1 MSKTYKI
8 INFYD
13 PQNIKAHSVF
23 FFFTHTNKIKN
34 NNKLYT
40 HTYTIEKYKKYTSE
54 INSHETR
61 TDRYFKTQ

>member
-1 MSKTYKI
+1 MIRKI
-8 INFYD
+8 LRHIQY
-13 PQNIKAHSVF
+13 

-34 NNKLYT
+34 NNKLHA
-40 HTYTIEKYKKYTSE
+40 HTYTVEKYKKYTSE